1 MCAASTFIKASYYPK
16 YVIPPGSIYN
26 KMMKASSNS
35 SSNKSGA
42 GIVFAAEGLRSWRRH
57 RQEIVYKTRVF
68 DVLKQHMS
76 IEDRPASDFFTLQ
89 APDWINVI
97 ATTTEGEVVLVN
109 QYRHGI
115 GQASLEIPG
124 GVIDAEDDDPLTA
137 AKRELLEETGF
148 RTSGKNWHSL
158 GHISSNPALF
168 NNYCHVFFAEA
179 CTRAGTQ
186 QLDMHEDIEVRLLPP
201 QAFSKAVLE
210 GQIHHALAVAA
221 VARLLLF
228 RPSAL
233 T

>member
-1 MCAASTFIKASYYPK
+1 
-16 YVIPPGSIYN
+16 
-26 KMMKASSNS
+26 MMKAPSDS
-35 SSNKSGA
+35 SSLGSGPRV
-42 GIVFAAEGLRSWRRH
+42 VFAANGLRSWRRH
-57 RQEIVYKTRVF
+57 AQEIVYKTRVF
-68 DVLKQHMS
+68 DVLKQRMS
-76 IEDRPASDFFTLQ
+76 IEDRPPSDFFTLQ

-115 GQASLEIPG
+115 EEASLEIPG
-124 GVIDAEDDDPLTA
+124 GVIDAEDADPLTA

-148 RTSGKNWHSL
+148 HTKAGNWHNL

-168 NNYCHVFFAEA
+168 NNYCHVFYAEA
-179 CTRAGTQ
+179 CTRAGAQ
-186 QLDMHEDIEVRLLPP
+186 QLDMHEDIEVRLLSA
-201 QAFSKAVLE
+201 QDFSKAVRE

-233 T
+233 S